1 MSLKI
6 TPLYFFSSNITYF
19 GHTKLIKTHFF
30 FRLSSARVKI
40 CQIPHVSFKT
50 ASQPLFNFVSFFII
64 MTHNSSVN
72 FKLIHFLLWTKGSH
86 ESPNFDTLK
95 YSGLMSFSKPQVGFP
110 SNSASLFNIMK
121 DNSSLLFTSNNI
133 YFAQKEP
140 IKVNIFDTIEC
151 SCQNLSNSLCQL

>member
-110 SNSASLFNIMK
+110 SNSAPLFNIMK
-121 DNSSLLFTSNNI
+121 DNSSLLFTSSNI

-140 IKVNIFDTIEC
+140 IKVKIFDTIEC